1 MFYAVYN
8 LFDMFCFNWFF
19 GSPVRYPIATVEP
32 PIKDTLNKTPCM
44 ERGGD
49 GLMGQDHSKELVY
62 T

>member
-32 PIKDTLNKTPCM
+32 PIKDM

-49 GLMGQDHSKELVY
+49 GLMGRDHSKELVY